1 MTTPSN
7 HSDHPDQHINA
18 VLEPV
23 APGSQYDFIEI
34 ESNPI
39 KFESPFARL
48 PKFISRTF
56 KMGKDCAQLHWKI
69 ALVVL
74 VVLIGSEL
82 ALRAYEP
89 RLMGRIYSQ
98 THTGGH
104 PININAQG
112 FRGDPVALIKLANTT
127 RILAL
132 GDSVTFGT
140 GVAADTTWTTQL
152 QQLLSTDEHPVE
164 VINAALPAIDLGHI
178 EQELIN
184 TWKAYQPDQIVLVL
198 TGNMV
203 SFGYARKDRTT
214 IELPNSAK
222 LKQIIKTPA
231 PSLKDKLKAQYAS
244 FALPGALTLGMDHL
258 KFMVGLE
265 DHASDPA
272 FPTGVMLAHGY
283 TQNGIDSAMIDQAW
297 QIFAAQL
304 ASLVSVTNEMGVELT
319 VVYSPPRFM
328 LTDSRLDNLKWVDK
342 DRLAVDPV
350 AKSAQIC
357 QELGVPFIDP
367 RSSLTQAD
375 KPVYLISDYTH
386 FDASGHH
393 TIAQLIADSI
403 TKP

>member
-1 MTTPSN
+1 MTKPTN
-7 HSDHPDQHINA
+7 HSDHPDQNINA

-39 KFESPFARL
+39 AFRSPVGNL
-48 PKFISRTF
+48 PSFVGRVFSMTKSCVF
-56 KMGKDCAQLHWKI
+56 DNWKI
-69 ALVVL
+69 ALGVL
-74 VVLIGSEL
+74 AVIVGSEL
-82 ALRAYEP
+82 VLRTTEP

-104 PININAQG
+104 PLNINAQG
-112 FRGDPVALIKLANTT
+112 FRGNPVALDKPANTM

-140 GVAADTTWTTQL
+140 GIASDTTWATQL
-152 QQLLSTDEHPVE
+152 QRIMHTDEHPVE

-178 EQELIN
+178 EQELISKWN
-184 TWKAYQPDQIVLVL
+184 VYEPDQIVLVL

-203 SFGYARKDRTT
+203 SFGYARRDRTV

-222 LKQIIKTPA
+222 LKQVTSASTP
-231 PSLKDKLKAQYAS
+231 SMKDKLKAQYAS

-258 KFMVGLE
+258 KFMAGLE
-265 DHASDPA
+265 NHASDPA

-297 QIFAAQL
+297 HIFADQL
-304 ASLVSVTNEMGVELT
+304 ASLVSVTNEMGVDLI

-328 LTDSRLDNLKWVDK
+328 LTDSRLNNLKWVDK
-342 DRLAVDPV
+342 DRLTVDPV

-357 QELGVPFIDP
+357 QELGVQFIDP
-367 RSSLTQAD
+367 RSSLTQAH

-403 TKP
+403 K

>member
-1 MTTPSN
+1 MTKSTSHP
-7 HSDHPDQHINA
+7 DHPDQHINA

-39 KFESPFARL
+39 AFRSPVGNL
-48 PKFISRTF
+48 PSFVGRVFFMTKSCVFNN
-56 KMGKDCAQLHWKI
+56 WKI
-69 ALVVL
+69 ALGVL
-74 VVLIGSEL
+74 AVIVGSEL
-82 ALRAYEP
+82 VLRTAEP

-112 FRGDPVALIKLANTT
+112 FRGDPVTLEKPANTM

-140 GVAADTTWTTQL
+140 GIASDTTWPTQL
-152 QQLLSTDEHPVE
+152 KQIMHTDEHPVE
-164 VINAALPAIDLGHI
+164 VMNTALPAIDLGHI

-184 TWKAYQPDQIVLVL
+184 KWKAYEPDQIVLVL

-203 SFGYARKDRTT
+203 SFGYARRDRTT
-214 IELPNSAK
+214 IELPKSAK
-222 LKQIIKTPA
+222 LKQVTSE
-231 PSLKDKLKAQYAS
+231 PSPSIKDKLKAQYAS
-244 FALPGALTLGMDHL
+244 LALPGALTFGMDHL
-258 KFMVGLE
+258 KFMAGLE
-265 DHASDPA
+265 NHTSDPA

-283 TQNGIDSAMIDQAW
+283 TQNGIDSTMIDQAW
-297 QIFAAQL
+297 QIFADQL
-304 ASLVSVTNEMGVELT
+304 ASLVSVTNEMGVDLI

-357 QELGVPFIDP
+357 QELGVSFIDP
-367 RSSLTQAD
+367 RSSLTQAE

-386 FDASGHH
+386 LDASGHEI
-393 TIAQLIADSI
+393 IAQLIAEAI
-403 TKP
+403 K

>member
-1 MTTPSN
+1 MTKPTN

-39 KFESPFARL
+39 VFKSPVGNL
-48 PKFISRTF
+48 PSFVGRVISMT
-56 KMGKDCAQLHWKI
+56 KACVLNNWKI
-69 ALVVL
+69 TFVALIVL
-74 VVLIGSEL
+74 VGAELVL
-82 ALRAYEP
+82 RTVEP

-112 FRGDPVALIKLANTT
+112 FRGDPVALEKPANTT

-140 GVAADTTWTTQL
+140 GIASDTTWPTQL
-152 QQLLSTDEHPVE
+152 KQIMHADEHPVE
-164 VINAALPAIDLGHI
+164 VMNAALPAIDLGHI

-184 TWKAYQPDQIVLVL
+184 KWKAYEPDQIVLVL

-203 SFGYARKDRTT
+203 SFGYARRDRTV

-222 LKQIIKTPA
+222 LKQVTNE
-231 PSLKDKLKAQYAS
+231 PSPSMKDKLKAQYAS
-244 FALPGALTLGMDHL
+244 FALPGALTFGMDHL
-258 KFMVGLE
+258 KFMAGLE
-265 DHASDPA
+265 NHASDPA

-297 QIFAAQL
+297 RIFATQL
-304 ASLVSVTNEMGVELT
+304 ASLVSVTNEMGVDLI

-328 LTDSRLDNLKWVDK
+328 LTNSRLDNLKWVDK

-367 RSSLTQAD
+367 RSSLTQAA

-386 FDASGHH
+386 FDASGHE
-393 TIAQLIADSI
+393 TIAQLIAEAI
-403 TKP
+403 K